1 MRNQLYFK
9 DAEKQKQKL
18 LNSPNEI
25 NLNKMSISNEIEAQI
40 NEKNLNGHKEN
51 SQDESDDDNPV
62 MNVPPTQNETE
73 RSLNEQAAMAAAA
86 AISGESDKQTN
97 SNEPNSSDKRMFYVF
112 YMKIFQSLIFYLS
125 STNG

>member
-97 SNEPNSSDKRMFYVF
+97 PNEPNSSDKRMFYVF

>member
-112 YMKIFQSLIFYLS
+112 YMKIFQSLIFI
-125 STNG
+125 

>member
-97 SNEPNSSDKRMFYVF
+97 PNEPNSSDKRMFYVF
-112 YMKIFQSLIFYLS
+112 YMKIFQSLIFI
-125 STNG
+125 